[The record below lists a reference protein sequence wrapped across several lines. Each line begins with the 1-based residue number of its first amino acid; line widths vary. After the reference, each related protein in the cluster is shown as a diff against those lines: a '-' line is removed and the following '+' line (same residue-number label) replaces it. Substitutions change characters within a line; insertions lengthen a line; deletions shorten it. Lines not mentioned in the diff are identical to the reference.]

1 MASVRKLPSGRWMAE
16 TYNHGIRKSWTFEA
30 ADKKEAKKIAASA
43 EAEDKEQTR
52 RSMTLDDALAAYIET
67 CKAQGYSPATVA
79 EYTSRKRQSYT
90 DISNKRIDALTIHD
104 IQAQLDRRINSG
116 KSVKT
121 VRNDWFLLRA
131 VLATYAPNINLS
143 RVRIAKRQ
151 SRPKMILREAMPAQI
166 MDAVKDA
173 PADFQIYIALAMFAG
188 LRPSEAYALRWR
200 DLSAEPITVLSD
212 PPYQVGEITV
222 SSALV
227 RDEKGI
233 YTRKPPKTESG
244 NRTQTIAWSL
254 FAFIY
259 ALKPRGEAD
268 DQILTMKPNSA
279 TKRWGMRRKALPVPD
294 GMRLYDLRHLYAT
307 AVANSGASEEELA
320 ARMGHSTSAFSHA
333 VYVELFEEKQRN
345 TNRALA
351 RATDSTFAQITNE
364 ITNERKIMQQ

>member
-1 MASVRKLPSGRWMAE
+1 
-16 TYNHGIRKSWTFEA
+16 
-30 ADKKEAKKIAASA
+30 
-43 EAEDKEQTR
+43 
-52 RSMTLDDALAAYIET
+52 MTLDDALAAYIET

-79 EYTSRKRQSYT
+79 EYSSRKRQSYT
-90 DISNKRIDALTIHD
+90 DISDKRIDALTIHD
-104 IQAQLDRRINSG
+104 IQAQLDKRINSG

-131 VLATYAPNINLS
+131 VLATYAPKINLS

-166 MDAVKDA
+166 MGALKDT
-173 PADFQIYIALAMFAG
+173 PADFQIYVALAMFAG
-188 LRPSEAYALRWR
+188 LRPSEAYALKWR

-212 PPYQVGEITV
+212 PTYQVGEISV

-279 TKRWGMRRKALPVPD
+279 TKRWGTHRKALPVPD

-351 RATDSTFAQITNE
+351 RATDSTFAQITSE